1 MSSLE
6 GPAQLLRPVP
16 AGAPRKPRSSVAF
29 SFGSPADDSG
39 IGRLDLNDVL
49 IRHAQ
54 ATFLMRVAGTSMREV
69 GIDDGDLVLVDRA
82 IDPVHDHVVI
92 AIVDDGFVCRR
103 LVVQPAQA
111 PRLRAADASVPDIV
125 AAGEAGLQVWG
136 VVTHA
141 IKSLP
146 A

>member
-1 MSSLE
+1 MSSDE
-6 GPAQLLRPVP
+6 GPAQILRTTP
-16 AGAPRKPRSSVAF
+16 AGAARKPRSSVAF

-54 ATFLMRVAGTSMREV
+54 ATFLMRVAGSSMREA

-82 IDPVHDHVVI
+82 IHPSHDHVVI

-103 LVVQPAQA
+103 LVVLPAQA

-125 AAGEAGLQVWG
+125 VGSDAGLQVWG

>member
-1 MSSLE
+1 MYSHD
-6 GPAQLLRPVP
+6 GPAQLLKP
-16 AGAPRKPRSSVAF
+16 AAGGAARKPRSSVAF

-39 IGRLDLNDVL
+39 VGRLDLNDIL

-54 ATFLMRVAGTSMREV
+54 ATFLMRVAGSSMREA

-82 IDPVHDHVVI
+82 ITPLHDHVVI
-92 AIVDDGFVCRR
+92 AIVDDGFVCRS
-103 LVVQPAQA
+103 LVTQPHDV
-111 PRLRAADASVPDIV
+111 RLRAADASVPDIV
-125 AAGEAGLQVWG
+125 VSADTGLQVWG

-146 A
+146 V

>member
-1 MSSLE
+1 MSSHD
-6 GPAQLLRPVP
+6 GPAQLIRPRAD
-16 AGAPRKPRSSVAF
+16 AGARKPRSSVAF
-29 SFGSPADDSG
+29 TFGSPADENG
-39 IGRLDLNDVL
+39 VGRIDLNDTL

-54 ATFLMRVAGTSMREV
+54 ATFVMRVAGGAMREA

-82 IDPVHDHVVI
+82 IQALHGHVVI

-103 LVVQPAQA
+103 LVREVQQV
-111 PRLRAADASVPDIV
+111 RLRAADASVPDLV
-125 AAGEAGLQVWG
+125 VGEGAELQVWG

-146 A
+146 I

>member
-1 MSSLE
+1 MSSHE
-6 GPAQLLRPVP
+6 GPAQIVRPLP
-16 AGAPRKPRSSVAF
+16 DGGSRKPRSSVAF
-29 SFGSPADDSG
+29 TFGSPADESG
-39 IGRLDLNDVL
+39 VGRIDLNDVL

-82 IDPVHDHVVI
+82 IHPSHGHVVI

-103 LVVQPAQA
+103 LVWQAQGV
-111 PRLRAADASVPDIV
+111 RLRAADASVPDLVI
-125 AAGEAGLQVWG
+125 GEGTELQVWG

-141 IKSLP
+141 IKSLQV
-146 A
+146 